1 MCEDGDAD
9 QEDEKERMAAQ
20 EAPALSQEFAGA
32 DPGSMRVG
40 HVWLQGEG
48 KTRGIGRKPA
58 EYTLL
63 CSEVRV
69 W

>member
-1 MCEDGDAD
+1 
-9 QEDEKERMAAQ
+9 MAAQ

-40 HVWLQGEG
+40 NVWLQGEG